1 MSRNILILFA
11 FLISS
16 HMLMAQEVS
25 IQSEF
30 EKKEGILLKW
40 NYDVAVDSTV
50 ARIAAIIS
58 TDDKAWI
65 IYDPANSFT
74 SNQILAEL
82 ISYGA
87 NASNILFT
95 EGTAENPW
103 LRDYG
108 PVAGYQYDDLG
119 LNRHFVDYQYHPA
132 QFPQADFLSLQL
144 ASNFNFN
151 YEDMPL
157 NFEGGNLLLDGI
169 GRGFAGDRIL
179 SANPGLNANQVSQI
193 LYTKLSLNEI
203 IILPSIPECGGGEW
217 SEISRLVKFIDSE
230 TVLVTQF
237 PTTEPYYQ
245 QVEMIADTLSK
256 MYNDVGKILQVIRL
270 QAAPDENGEFADSN
284 SGTIQSYTS
293 SIILNNKILI
303 PSYNQSYDEA
313 AYSVYQQLFPGYE
326 IFQVPAQNLAVM
338 HGSLYRLAVNI
349 PQPELFRIRHSRITG
364 MQNFENEI
372 WINTFV
378 DSWNPVDSIQ
388 LFYKIHPS
396 DDYQVL
402 NTYGCCGGNSGFL
415 SGYAM
420 SDTISYYLK
429 AYSGIHNQTLPLPAP
444 EALYTFWFDAFT
456 AVSNQ
461 AENQEVTIIPNPAS
475 DFIYIKGIEKSSPED
490 SYHIYNLS
498 GIRVAEGKI
507 IPGAGIS
514 LPENLV
520 NGIYI
525 VKISNSGK
533 THICRLYLQR

>member
-1 MSRNILILFA
+1 MARYIIIICVSLFTSLILE
-11 FLISS
+11 
-16 HMLMAQEVS
+16 AQDVS

-40 NYDVAVDSTV
+40 NYDAAVDSTV

-58 TDDKAWI
+58 TNDKAWI
-65 IYDPANSFT
+65 IYNPANSVT
-74 SNQILAEL
+74 SSQILAEL

-108 PVAGYQYDDLG
+108 PVAGYFYNDLG
-119 LNRHFVDYQYHPA
+119 FNRHFVDYQYHPA

-179 SANPGLNANQVSQI
+179 SSNSGLNANQIAQT

-230 TVLVTQF
+230 TVLVSQF
-237 PTTEPYYQ
+237 PTTVPYYQ

-256 MYNDVGKILQVIRL
+256 MYNDVGKMLQVIRL

-313 AYSVYQQLFPGYE
+313 ALVVYQQLFPGYE
-326 IFQVPAQNLAVM
+326 VFQVPAQNLAAM

-349 PQPELFRIRHSRITG
+349 PQPDLFRIRHSRITG
-364 MQNFENEI
+364 MQNFESEI

-378 DSWNPVDSIQ
+378 DSWNPIDSIQ

-396 DDYQVL
+396 ADYQVL

-415 SGYAM
+415 SGYAI
-420 SDTISYYLK
+420 SDTISYFIK
-429 AYSGIHNQTLPLPAP
+429 AYSGNHNQTLPLPAP

-456 AVSNQ
+456 GVSN
-461 AENQEVTIIPNPAS
+461 NTKYQEVTIFPNPAS
-475 DFIYIKGIEKSSPED
+475 DVIYIKGIAKSSPDD
-490 SYHIYNLS
+490 SYQILNLS
-498 GIRVAEGKI
+498 GIRVADGEI
-507 IPGAGIS
+507 IPGSGIM
-514 LPENLV
+514 LPANLV
-520 NGIYI
+520 NGFYM
-525 VKISNSGK
+525 VKISNAGK
-533 THICRLYLQR
+533 THICKLYLQH